1 MKQKLLFICLGNIC
15 RSPGAH
21 AIMQKLIEQNGLTD
35 RFEVDSA
42 GIGDWHVGQLPD
54 KRMMKHGL
62 KRGYDISH
70 RARQFNP
77 KTDFDR
83 FDYIFVMDNDNYRTI
98 TSMTHT
104 AAQRNKVRK
113 MADYFT
119 EHAGMSSVPDP
130 YYGNGEAFELTLDL
144 IEDGCRGILRSLSS
158 MMKVVILDF
167 DGTLGNTNRLIIDTM
182 MATFDEMGLKRPSR
196 QVCQGT
202 IGLPLARCFAAAVPA
217 LTDSEAERCATTY
230 RRIFSENRKPGAV
243 PLFPHVMETLR
254 QLHRRGTILTI
265 ASSRGHNT
273 LMEFVRELQLEPL
286 VSLVLGV
293 DDVARPKPDAQ
304 PVQLTLQHFGLKPQD
319 ALVVGDTEYDILM
332 GKNAGCRTCGV
343 TYGNGSLQEL
353 QQAGATYIIDDFSK
367 LLNL

>member
-1 MKQKLLFICLGNIC
+1 
-15 RSPGAH
+15 
-21 AIMQKLIEQNGLTD
+21 MQKMIEQHGLTD

-54 KRMMKHGL
+54 KRMMKHGQ

-98 TSMTHT
+98 TSTART

-113 MADYFT
+113 MADYFA
-119 EHAGMSSVPDP
+119 EHADASSVPDP
-130 YYGNGEAFELTLDL
+130 YYGDGEAFELALDL
-144 IEDGCRGILRSLSS
+144 IEDGCRGILRSLNSRIK
-158 MMKVVILDF
+158 MVILDF
-167 DGTLGNTNRLIIDTM
+167 DGTLGDTNRIIVDTM
-182 MATFDEMGLKRPSR
+182 MATFDEINLQRPTR
-196 QVCQGT
+196 DVCQST
-202 IGLPLARCFAAAVPA
+202 IGLPLARCFAVAMPS
-217 LTDSEAERCATTY
+217 LTDSEAERCETTY
-230 RRIFSENRKPGAV
+230 RRIFSENRKPGTV

-254 QLHRRGTILTI
+254 QLHRHGTIITI

-293 DDVARPKPDAQ
+293 DDVVRPKPDAQ
-304 PVQLTLQHFGLKPQD
+304 PVQLTLQHFGVKPQD

-353 QQAGATYIIDDFSK
+353 QQAGATYLIDDFSE
-367 LLNL
+367 LLGL

>member
-1 MKQKLLFICLGNIC
+1 
-15 RSPGAH
+15 
-21 AIMQKLIEQNGLTD
+21 MQKMIEQRGLTD

-42 GIGDWHVGQLPD
+42 GIGNWHVGQLPD
-54 KRMMKHGL
+54 KRMMSHGQ
-62 KRGYDISH
+62 KRGYNICH

-77 KTDFDR
+77 ERDFDL

-113 MADYFT
+113 MADYFA
-119 EHAGMSSVPDP
+119 EHADASSVPDP
-130 YYGNGEAFELTLDL
+130 YYGDGEAFELALDL
-144 IEDGCRGILRSLSS
+144 IEDGCRGILRSLNSR
-158 MMKVVILDF
+158 MKMVILDF
-167 DGTLGNTNRLIIDTM
+167 DGTLGDTNRIIVDTM
-182 MATFDEMGLKRPSR
+182 MATFDEINLQRPTR
-196 QVCQGT
+196 DVCQST
-202 IGLPLARCFAAAVPA
+202 IGLPLARCFAVAMPS

-230 RRIFSENRKPGAV
+230 RMIFSKNRKPGTV

-254 QLHRRGTILTI
+254 QLHRQGTILTI

-293 DDVARPKPDAQ
+293 DDVVQPKPDAQ
-304 PVQLTLQHFGLKPQD
+304 PVQQTLQHFGLEPQD
-319 ALVVGDTEYDILM
+319 ALVVGDTEYDIQM
-332 GKNAGCRTCGV
+332 GKSAGCRTCGV

-353 QQAGATYIIDDFSK
+353 QQAGATYLIDDFSE